1 MAAFSDNRVARSSN
15 RNEERIRRMEAKMNA
30 LRTLRREMNEQKIIK
45 ETKRVKG
52 NVFSVYVCDISKA
65 LCPTDPHLKWIKYKN
80 YGIIPEAPERLILS
94 TLVSGNGHLIL
105 FGGVHKETLSE
116 QTHQVSN
123 SVHFLQA
130 PFSMY

>member
-1 MAAFSDNRVARSSN
+1 MAAFSENRVARNSN

-30 LRTLRREMNEQKIIK
+30 LRTARRERNEPNIIK
-45 ETKRVKG
+45 EAKRVKS

-65 LCPTDPHLKWIKYKN
+65 LCQVDPHLKWIEYKN

-94 TLVSGNGHLIL
+94 TLVSGNGQLIL
-105 FGGVHKETLSE
+105 FGGVHKETLNE
-116 QTHQVSN
+116 APHQVSN
-123 SVHFLQA
+123 AVHFLQA